1 MRTKEQRQADW
12 EKYITTHRE
21 ELNAKRKTKRLEN
34 LDEARRVNRE
44 RMKRVNAL
52 ERERTKDARATAKAQ
67 RQLEAQQRKT
77 ERLANRPEKRKALRE
92 GNKLKFPN
100 LPLTRGNLR
109 KDGLVF
115 WRYDLERVASRV
127 EDLEVWMTQSEYEPK
142 AQEDRRRAIKRFE
155 NNPGL
160 NAKERKRFL
169 AANPTY
175 QRDYQRKRQATNP
188 LFAIAHRCRSTIQSI
203 IRRRGWIKHCR
214 TNKMLGCDWP
224 TLKLHLESQFAKGMT
239 WENRHR
245 WHIDHFH
252 PLDDAQTIE
261 DVIRLNHYTNLRPL
275 WKRLNLKKSSTMP
288 TNGLQ
293 TNLLFK

>member
-1 MRTKEQRQADW
+1 MVTKEQAAKNWQKYYAANREALL
-12 EKYITTHRE
+12 EKQ
-21 ELNAKRKTKRLEN
+21 RLQRLAN
-34 LDEARRVNRE
+34 LDVYRAKNSE
-44 RMKRVNAL
+44 RMRKAHIL

-100 LPLTRGNLR
+100 LPLTRGDLR

-203 IRRRGWIKHCR
+203 IRRRGWKKICK
-214 TNKMLGCDWP
+214 TNEMLGCDWP
-224 TLKLHLESQFAKGMT
+224 TLKLHLESQFVKGMT

-252 PLDDAQTIE
+252 PLGDAQTIE

-275 WKRLNLKKSSTMP
+275 WKHLNLKKSSTIP
-288 TNGLQ
+288 TKGLQ